1 MASEFLHHQLNAIL
15 DRIQLEKVIASCV
28 RLLLIYIGTLIILFI
43 VRRVLK
49 QVLNRAVLRES
60 DPVLADEVNKRYGA
74 ILQLGYQVIRVLLW
88 GITIMITLKELGIDI
103 APLLASAGVVGLA
116 VGFGAQNLVR
126 DFVTGFFMIIEN
138 QIRVGDVV
146 TISGTT
152 GMVEKITLRT
162 ITLRDVT
169 GTLHILPNGTIT
181 MVSNSS
187 QQFSFY
193 VFDLG
198 VAYKED
204 IDSVIQLIQQVCL
217 ELNADDKF
225 VPHMLDSGEVFGLD
239 RFGDSAV
246 IIKGRIKTTPG
257 KQAVVGREFNRRIKI
272 AFDEKRIEIPYPQH
286 TVWLNQV

>member
-1 MASEFLHHQLNAIL
+1 MASEFLNHQLNAIM

-28 RLLLIYIGTLIILFI
+28 RLLLIYIGTLIVLFI

-49 QVLNRAVLRES
+49 QVLNRAVQRES

-193 VFDLG
+193 VFDLS

-204 IDSVIQLIQQVCL
+204 IDSVIQVIQQVCL
-217 ELNADDKF
+217 ELNTDEKF
-225 VPHMLDSGEVFGLD
+225 APHMLDSGEVFGLD

-246 IIKGRIKTTPG
+246 IIKGRLKTTPG
-257 KQAVVGREFNRRIKI
+257 RQALVGREFNRRIKI
-272 AFDEKRIEIPYPQH
+272 AFEEKRIEIPYPQH